1 MILWPQVKPFLS
13 SCFQCGKLARKCLKF
28 SKFYIFGSNMQ
39 SCYCKNFVVRLYSQN
54 THKFDGEE
62 GGGGKGGTSHLSGY
76 SPRSLHTLVAP
87 KSK

>member
-1 MILWPQVKPFLS
+1 
-13 SCFQCGKLARKCLKF
+13 
-28 SKFYIFGSNMQ
+28 MQ
-39 SCYCKNFVVRLYSQN
+39 SCHCKNFVVRLYSQN
-54 THKFDGEE
+54 THKFDGKE